1 MPIAPPAC
9 YSARMTLEELVGSD
23 WRGSAE
29 LWLDPLGNEV
39 QISACTLRIESSA
52 VRYTWAYEGIPHQ
65 GTIALDAEG
74 GTFIDTWHSPTVMRC
89 ENAARSTGIIDLLGS
104 YAAGDG
110 PRWGWRLLLAVRP
123 PYGGSP
129 ESLVLQM
136 TNIAPW
142 GEEARAVRMI
152 ATRA

>member
-1 MPIAPPAC
+1 
-9 YSARMTLEELVGSD
+9 MTLRELAGSD

-29 LWLDPLGNEV
+29 LWPDPLGNEA
-39 QISACTLRIESSA
+39 QTSACTLRIESGA
-52 VRYTWAYEGIPHQ
+52 LRYTWAYKGTPHQ
-65 GTIALDAEG
+65 GTIAPDADG
-74 GTFIDTWHSPTVMRC
+74 GTFIDTWHSPAAMPC
-89 ENAARSTGIIDLLGS
+89 EKVTRSTALIDLLGS

-110 PRWGWRLLLAVRP
+110 PRWGWRLVLSLRP
-123 PYGGSP
+123 PYGGAP

-152 ATRA
+152 TTRA